1 MFIQYHTMGG
11 FNMSLIVRNA
21 GPDDVNRLTELMYE
35 YIVGFY
41 KKPRPAAE
49 KLHTLIHN
57 LLEKQTGIQFVAEQD
72 GKLVGFATLYFA
84 FSTMRADKITIMN
97 DLFVMEPYRDTE
109 VETQLFL
116 ECQRYSQDHEYAY
129 MSWITA
135 TDNQRA
141 QRFFEKMGGVQGD
154 WVNYSII

>member
-1 MFIQYHTMGG
+1 
-11 FNMSLIVRNA
+11 MSLIVRNA
-21 GPDDVNRLTELMYE
+21 EADDVNGLTELMYE

-41 KKPRPAAE
+41 KKPKPDVE
-49 KLHTLIHN
+49 KLHNLIHH
-57 LLEKQTGIQFVAEQD
+57 LLEKQTGVQFVAEQD
-72 GKLVGFATLYFA
+72 GELVGFATLYFT
-84 FSTMRADKITIMN
+84 FSTMRADKTTIMN

-116 ECQRYSQDHEYAY
+116 QCQRYSQDHGFAF

-135 TDNQRA
+135 PDNHRA
-141 QRFFEKMGGVQGD
+141 QRFFDKKGGVRGD